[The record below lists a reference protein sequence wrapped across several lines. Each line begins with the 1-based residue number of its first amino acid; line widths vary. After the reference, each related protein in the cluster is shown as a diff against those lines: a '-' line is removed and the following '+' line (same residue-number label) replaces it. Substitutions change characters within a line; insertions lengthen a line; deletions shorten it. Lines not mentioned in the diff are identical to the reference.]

1 MIGERKLK
9 EKLMIVSL
17 GLLPLIMVLGN
28 SMLIPLLPSIQKSL
42 HLSGVQTSLILSAFS
57 IPAALCIPAVGILSD
72 RYGRKK
78 LIIYSLVM
86 MIIGSVIAASSASFS
101 SGSFAVLMA
110 GRVIQGIGAAGT
122 TTLAMALTGDVFTG
136 EKRAKVLGILE
147 VYNGVGKVVA
157 PIIGATAALVVWYAA
172 FFVYPLAAG
181 AALVGIVMYVRE
193 GKIGSDSVSVQ
204 EYLKKAIGIVY
215 DKRKSLFPLFF
226 VGGLGLFLLFGI
238 LYYLSFLIE
247 ETYHIDG
254 FFKGTAFLFPLGA
267 MTLVSYWT
275 GQRIKTDVELMKKLM
290 IVGITLLFLMFGVL
304 TIIYTLPVLM
314 FCLTVAFGGLG
325 FVLPCINMMITSAAS
340 DEERGFIVS
349 IYGTVRFLGVA
360 LGPVVFEVWMH
371 AERLMFVYSFILL
384 TAGGLWVLYQLK
396 ILSSAMG
403 RRKVVPK

>member
-1 MIGERKLK
+1 
-9 EKLMIVSL
+9 
-17 GLLPLIMVLGN
+17 
-28 SMLIPLLPSIQKSL
+28 
-42 HLSGVQTSLILSAFS
+42 
-57 IPAALCIPAVGILSD
+57 
-72 RYGRKK
+72 
-78 LIIYSLVM
+78 
-86 MIIGSVIAASSASFS
+86 
-101 SGSFAVLMA
+101 
-110 GRVIQGIGAAGT
+110 
-122 TTLAMALTGDVFTG
+122 
-136 EKRAKVLGILE
+136 
-147 VYNGVGKVVA
+147 
-157 PIIGATAALVVWYAA
+157 
-172 FFVYPLAAG
+172 
-181 AALVGIVMYVRE
+181 
-193 GKIGSDSVSVQ
+193 
-204 EYLKKAIGIVY
+204 
-215 DKRKSLFPLFF
+215 
-226 VGGLGLFLLFGI
+226 
-238 LYYLSFLIE
+238 
-247 ETYHIDG
+247 
-254 FFKGTAFLFPLGA
+254 

>member
-1 MIGERKLK
+1 MK

-42 HLSGVQTSLILSAFS
+42 HLSGVQTSLILSVFS

-78 LIIYSLVM
+78 LIMYSLIV
-86 MIIGSVIAASSASFS
+86 MIIGSFIAASSASFS

-122 TTLAMALTGDVFTG
+122 TTLAMALTGDVFIG
-136 EKRAKVLGILE
+136 EKRAKVLGLLE
-147 VYNGVGKVVA
+147 VYNGAGKVVA

-193 GKIGSDSVSVQ
+193 GKTGSESVSVQ
-204 EYLKKAIGIVY
+204 EYLKRAIGIVY
-215 DKRKSLFPLFF
+215 DKRKWLFPLFF

-254 FFKGTAFLFPLGA
+254 FF
-267 MTLVSYWT
+267 
-275 GQRIKTDVELMKKLM
+275 
-290 IVGITLLFLMFGVL
+290 
-304 TIIYTLPVLM
+304 
-314 FCLTVAFGGLG
+314 
-325 FVLPCINMMITSAAS
+325 
-340 DEERGFIVS
+340 
-349 IYGTVRFLGVA
+349 
-360 LGPVVFEVWMH
+360 
-371 AERLMFVYSFILL
+371 
-384 TAGGLWVLYQLK
+384 
-396 ILSSAMG
+396 
-403 RRKVVPK
+403 